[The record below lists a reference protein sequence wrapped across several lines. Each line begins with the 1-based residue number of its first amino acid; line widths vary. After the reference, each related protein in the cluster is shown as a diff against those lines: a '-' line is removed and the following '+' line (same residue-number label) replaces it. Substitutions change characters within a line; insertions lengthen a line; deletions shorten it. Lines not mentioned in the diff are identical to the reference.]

1 VSRLEYRV
9 RLTNLSWGEGP
20 GSGWRPVRP
29 GWANVR
35 KHSDVQ
41 FRRKPRRSP
50 ASLAAAVL
58 RRSGKAQ
65 QRGENRDA

>member
-1 VSRLEYRV
+1 MSRLEYRV

-41 FRRKPRRSP
+41 FRRKPRRS
-50 ASLAAAVL
+50 LAFVVAAVFH
-58 RRSGKAQ
+58 RRRPS
-65 QRGENRDA
+65 